1 MSENNDPHPRWRG
14 WINELFSN
22 GESKTPDHEIHALI
36 DTVEQAETLDPQSKN
51 LVIGVLDLNM
61 MKASD
66 VMVPRGQMSYIKA
79 ECGIRSALNILANNP
94 HSRYPVI
101 GENIDDIQGILHA
114 KDVLPW
120 FADGKDIEG
129 HDLKDIIRSPVR
141 VPENKGL
148 TNLLQEFRTSRNHLA
163 IVVNEYGNVSGLI
176 TIEDV
181 LEQIVGNIEDEHDAV
196 VKDERVLEEEKGQYR
211 VDPLLPIVE
220 FNEVFDAN
228 FSNEDVDT
236 IGGIVVNSFGRV
248 PEKDEE
254 CTLGNF
260 RFIILKTD
268 RRRVQ
273 LLRVIPQIT
282 DS

>member
-1 MSENNDPHPRWRG
+1 M
-14 WINELFSN
+14 
-22 GESKTPDHEIHALI
+22 
-36 DTVEQAETLDPQSKN
+36 
-51 LVIGVLDLNM
+51 
-61 MKASD
+61 
-66 VMVPRGQMSYIKA
+66 
-79 ECGIRSALNILANNP
+79 
-94 HSRYPVI
+94 
-101 GENIDDIQGILHA
+101 
-114 KDVLPW
+114 
-120 FADGKDIEG
+120 
-129 HDLKDIIRSPVR
+129 
-141 VPENKGL
+141 
-148 TNLLQEFRTSRNHLA
+148 
-163 IVVNEYGNVSGLI
+163 
-176 TIEDV
+176 
-181 LEQIVGNIEDEHDAV
+181 
-196 VKDERVLEEEKGQYR
+196 
-211 VDPLLPIVE
+211 DPLLPIVE